1 MQDQFIFVRVQ
12 GPQIDIQDKNQLSML
27 RQQLE
32 EQKRQKEAGG
42 NTISEEKTTTT
53 DGKENYLTIY
63 YTLAI
68 HRNNYIKLAENMHAI
83 DIAARNKEA
92 IARNVVE
99 MERACTC
106 IVYARCKYF
115 LRSLRGNN
123 F

>member
-1 MQDQFIFVRVQ
+1 MQDQFIFIRVQ

-83 DIAARNKEA
+83 DIAARSDCPQRCRNG
-92 IARNVVE
+92 ARLYLHCV
-99 MERACTC
+99 RRLQ
-106 IVYARCKYF
+106 IF
-115 LRSLRGNN
+115 LAFTSVKQPLG
-123 F
+123 